1 MAEQNQN
8 PLSAYFRAPKT
19 YTGIPS
25 GGKFY
30 GPEVLTIPESGE
42 FAIYPM
48 TTKDEL
54 QLKNPD
60 ALLNGE
66 AVANLIKSCVPEIKD
81 PKSMFSA
88 DVDALLI
95 AIRGA
100 SGGDL
105 VEVQAECPLC
115 NTTTS
120 VNVSVE
126 ESLAKMQTLEDEYTI
141 DISNGLKITAM
152 PFSYANTIKAGV
164 ASFQSTRSMQSISE
178 LTDDMERLSA
188 FNDSFVRLADLNFE
202 LLVDSIRSVT
212 YMNAEGENQTIVD
225 KAIIREFLENTE
237 NTTGKEI
244 EDFINDVNGKGVKNE
259 VQVMCTN
266 EECNNATEGFNA
278 PINFDPVNFFTG
290 T

>member
-8 PLSAYFRAPKT
+8 PLSAYFRAPKM
-19 YTGIPS
+19 YTNIPS

-30 GPEVLTIPESGE
+30 GPEILTVPESNE

-54 QLKNPD
+54 LLKNPD

-66 AVANLIKSCVPEIKD
+66 AVANLIKSCVPEIKE
-81 PKSMFSA
+81 PKKMFSA

-100 SGGDL
+100 SGGDI
-105 VEVQAECPLC
+105 VEVKAECPLC
-115 NTTTS
+115 STSTS
-120 VNVSVE
+120 VNVSVD
-126 ESLAKMQTLEDEYTI
+126 ESLSAMQTLEDEYNI

-152 PFSYANTIKAGV
+152 PFSYANTVKAGV

-188 FNDSFVRLADLNFE
+188 FNESFVRLADLNFE
-202 LLVDSIRSVT
+202 LLVDSIRSIT
-212 YMNAEGENQTIVD
+212 YMTAEGENETIVD

-237 NTTGKEI
+237 STTGKEI
-244 EDFINDVNGKGVKNE
+244 EEFINDVNGKGVKNE
-259 VQVMCTN
+259 VEVMCEN
-266 EECNNATEGFNA
+266 EECENSTKGFVA

-290 T
+290 S

>member
-8 PLSAYFRAPKT
+8 PLSAYFRAPKM
-19 YTGIPS
+19 YTNIPS

-30 GPEVLTIPESGE
+30 GPEILTVPDTNE

-66 AVANLIKSCVPEIKD
+66 AVANLIKSCVPEVKD
-81 PKSMFSA
+81 PKKMFSA

-100 SGGDL
+100 SGGDI
-105 VEVQAECPLC
+105 VEVQAECPEC
-115 NTTTS
+115 NTTNS
-120 VNVSVE
+120 VNVSVD
-126 ESLAKMQTLEDEYTI
+126 ESLSEMQTLEDEYNI

-152 PFSYANTIKAGV
+152 PFSYANTVKAGV

-188 FNDSFVRLADLNFE
+188 FNESFVKLADLNFE

-212 YMNAEGENQTIVD
+212 YMNADGENDTIVD
-225 KAIIREFLENTE
+225 KKIIREFLENTE
-237 NTTGKEI
+237 STTGKEI
-244 EDFINDVNGKGVKNE
+244 EEFINDVNGKGVKNE
-259 VQVMCTN
+259 VEVTCSS
-266 EECNNATEGFNA
+266 EECENVFTA

-290 T
+290 S

>member
-1 MAEQNQN
+1 MAENIQSQN
-8 PLSAYFRAPKT
+8 PLSAYFRAPKM
-19 YTGIPS
+19 YTSIPS

-30 GPEVLTIPESGE
+30 GAEILTVPDSSE

-54 QLKNPD
+54 LLKNPD

-66 AVANLIKSCVPEIKD
+66 AVANLIKSCVPEVKD
-81 PKSMFSA
+81 PKKMFSA

-100 SGGDL
+100 SGGDI
-105 VEVQAECPLC
+105 VEVQAECPEC
-115 NTTTS
+115 STNTS
-120 VNVSVE
+120 VNVSVD
-126 ESLAKMQTLEDEYTI
+126 ESLSAMQTLEDEYHI

-152 PFSYANTIKAGV
+152 PFSYANTVKAGV

-178 LTDDMERLSA
+178 LSDDMERLSA
-188 FNDSFVRLADLNFE
+188 FNESFVKLADLNFE

-212 YMNAEGENQTIVD
+212 YMNAEGENETIVD
-225 KAIIREFLENTE
+225 KKIIREFLENTE
-237 NTTGKEI
+237 STTGKEI
-244 EDFINDVNGKGVKNE
+244 EEFINDVNGKGVKNE
-259 VQVMCTN
+259 VEVTCSS
-266 EECNNATEGFNA
+266 EECGNKFTA

-290 T
+290 S